1 MNNVSTIGS
10 NRAMTSRALRH
21 TVAGAVALAWMAA
34 APTVASGQNLL
45 LNESFENPAFTG
57 SHRQY
62 WAPSAGVP
70 HWTVSGFGNIVI
82 HHAPDAGIDTGN
94 PTFNFAH
101 HGDNY
106 LDLSGTGSQATISQS
121 FQTVIGEMYE
131 LSFCIGASDD
141 QLPAATIGVRLD
153 GASPLLNTALTP
165 PAPAFNIVWAP
176 QSFAFVADATTTTL
190 SFQGLS
196 GIDDNASYV
205 DSCSVVLV
213 PAPGAAALVGLAGLI
228 GLRRRR

>member
-1 MNNVSTIGS
+1 MNLANGVGG
-10 NRAMTSRALRH
+10 L
-21 TVAGAVALAWMAA
+21 AGLTPRGILGWAAAAWMGCGATPA
-34 APTVASGQNLL
+34 LGQNLL

-62 WAPSAGVP
+62 WAPSLGVP
-70 HWTVSGFGNIVI
+70 HWTVSGSGNIVI
-82 HHAPDAGIDTGN
+82 HRAPDAGIDTGN
-94 PTFNFAH
+94 STFNFAH

-121 FQTVIGEMYE
+121 FATGIGQTYE
-131 LSFCIGASDD
+131 LSFWIGASNG

-153 GASPLLNTALTP
+153 GANNLLNTALTP
-165 PAPAFNIVWAP
+165 TAPGVNIAWTLQAFT
-176 QSFAFVADATTTTL
+176 FVADSPTTTL

-196 GIDDNASYV
+196 RYDDNASYV

-213 PAPGAAALVGLAGLI
+213 PAPGAACLIGLAALVGV
-228 GLRRRR
+228 RRRR

>member
-1 MNNVSTIGS
+1 MARSAVVAMVVAAWIGS
-10 NRAMTSRALRH
+10 NATSAM
-21 TVAGAVALAWMAA
+21 
-34 APTVASGQNLL
+34 GQNLL
-45 LNESFENPAFTG
+45 LNESFENPGFTG

-62 WAPSAGVP
+62 WAPSLGVP
-70 HWTVSGFGNIVI
+70 HWTVSGWGNIVI
-82 HHAPDAGIDTGN
+82 HRAPDAGIDTGN

-121 FQTVIGEMYE
+121 FATGVGQTYD
-131 LSFCIGASDD
+131 LSFWIGASNE
-141 QLPAATIGVRLD
+141 QMPAATIGVRLD
-153 GASPLLNTALTP
+153 GASGLLNTALTP
-165 PAPAFNIVWAP
+165 AAPGVNIAWTL
-176 QSFAFVADATTTTL
+176 QTFRFVADSVTTTL

-213 PAPGAAALVGLAGLI
+213 PAPGFAALLGVAGLVA
-228 GLRRRR
+228 LRRRR